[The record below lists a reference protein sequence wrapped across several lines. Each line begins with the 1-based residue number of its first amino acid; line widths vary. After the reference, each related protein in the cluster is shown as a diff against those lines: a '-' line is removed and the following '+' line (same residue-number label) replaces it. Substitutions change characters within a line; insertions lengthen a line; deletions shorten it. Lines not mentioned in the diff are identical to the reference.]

1 MSPSQTHTPSHSL
14 RSDAA
19 VHRGPPLRFL
29 MDGLSIEAFAGESVA
44 AALLAAGRR
53 EIRQSPRAGA
63 PRGAFCFMGS
73 CQECLVWVG
82 ARKLPSCQV
91 PVSEGLVVESLAW
104 REGRREEQSV
114 ESRRERSAGPPQAS
128 SAPSGGGGDT
138 KCRAWG
144 PHDF

>member
-91 PVSEGLVVESLAW
+91 PVSEGLVVESLSQ
-104 REGRREEQSV
+104 RETQH
-114 ESRRERSAGPPQAS
+114 ERSAGLPQAS
-128 SAPSGGGGDT
+128 SAPAGGSGDS

-144 PHDF
+144 PHD